1 MQILQKQKGRGG
13 LPWQL
18 VFTCPQKEFT
28 CRLPRCQEGTLP
40 TTDFKEELAGFST
53 DEYLASELYHKI
65 GYGGHL
71 RWLNRFLNTTLY
83 LQLIQ
88 TQDVTEKV
96 RPRKVVIHKNLIQVN
111 RISLVKMAGSR
122 AGA

>member
-1 MQILQKQKGRGG
+1 MPPFLDPSIFDTSRANLAERGGGG

-53 DEYLASELYHKI
+53 DEYLASELYHKS
-65 GYGGHL
+65 G
-71 RWLNRFLNTTLY
+71 
-83 LQLIQ
+83 
-88 TQDVTEKV
+88 
-96 RPRKVVIHKNLIQVN
+96 KVVIYEGLTDF
-111 RISLVKMAGSR
+111 
-122 AGA
+122 